1 MRSQAFNKANTLKS
15 SLGFTVDEL
24 SKETQLNQQNMIY
37 QLQLERDELYQV
49 IIKQKNFSKLTAFQ
63 RTKKFNKKI
72 SGITEE
78 TDIIKRKSVNN
89 ALHAEEKQILI
100 KQQNMA
106 LKKQLSTLD
115 IEFNNLKNKLDKE
128 VCKKISILFNQKS

>member
-1 MRSQAFNKANTLKS
+1 MRSQAFDKANALKS
-15 SLGFTVDEL
+15 SLGFTIDDL

-49 IIKQKNFSKLTAFQ
+49 IIKQKTFSKLTAFQ

-78 TDIIKRKSVNN
+78 TDIIKRRSVNN
-89 ALHAEEKQILI
+89 ALHAEEKQILV

-106 LKKQLSTLD
+106 LKKQLSILD
-115 IEFNNLKNKLDKE
+115 IEFSNLKNKLDEE
-128 VCKKISILFNQKS
+128 VC

>member
-1 MRSQAFNKANTLKS
+1 MRSQAFDKANALKS
-15 SLGFTVDEL
+15 SLGFTIDEL

-49 IIKQKNFSKLTAFQ
+49 IIKQKTFSKLTAFQ
-63 RTKKFNKKI
+63 RIKKFNKKI

-78 TDIIKRKSVNN
+78 TDIIKRRSVNN

-106 LKKQLSTLD
+106 LKKQLSILD

-128 VCKKISILFNQKS
+128 VC